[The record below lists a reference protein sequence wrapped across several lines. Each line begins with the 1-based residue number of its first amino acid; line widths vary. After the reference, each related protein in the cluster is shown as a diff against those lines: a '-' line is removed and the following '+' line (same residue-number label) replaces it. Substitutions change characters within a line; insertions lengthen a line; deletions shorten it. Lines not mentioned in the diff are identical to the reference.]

1 MDRKVISVIIPCY
14 NDERYI
20 GQCLDSVVHQER
32 VNELLEVVVISDG
45 STDGSSDIINSYCK

>member
-45 STDGSSDIINSYCK
+45 STD